1 MKAIQFHNRLDN
13 SDLACLSPDDAT
25 SGRMTIRIG
34 GDTIYLDRDN
44 ADNLHAFL
52 RRALDQDGHEGWL
65 RIPTEVTAS
74 AEGSDRVFAMDNGN
88 DAIMSMSMEH
98 ESVLLDAAAVESLMR
113 IAGEAIGA

>member
-34 GDTIYLDRDN
+34 GGVIHLDRDN

-65 RIPTEVTAS
+65 RIPTEVSAS
-74 AEGSDRVFAMDNGN
+74 SDRSGCVFSMDNGN